1 MFALLVFILCYFL
14 ILLYNFPE
22 TLSTLNQYIQYFY
35 QKHHI
40 SHLSLAVL
48 FLSSVIFL
56 KVKKLGKSPSLIP
69 NVKNYLITSGNSVV
83 IIILKIYFCN
93 YKFLHFYSIPYNIPL
108 QIAAAKLLPPFL
120 PLATITGTLHL
131 LIISFASTTF
141 TKPTGTAIIST
152 GFILFSSINSFS
164 FIRAVGALPTAIIY
178 SPSILTPFP

>member
-22 TLSTLNQYIQYFY
+22 ILSNLNQYIQYFS

-40 SHLSLAVL
+40 SYLSLSVL

-83 IIILKIYFCN
+83 IIILKIYFFATINFIHFLLYTIQYTITNCRSQITTTFSSSCYYNRHITFTYNFLCLNYIYKTYRHSN
-93 YKFLHFYSIPYNIPL
+93 YKYRFY
-108 QIAAAKLLPPFL
+108 
-120 PLATITGTLHL
+120 
-131 LIISFASTTF
+131 
-141 TKPTGTAIIST
+141 
-152 GFILFSSINSFS
+152 FIFF
-164 FIRAVGALPTAIIY
+164 Y
-178 SPSILTPFP
+178 

>member
-1 MFALLVFILCYFL
+1 VFALLVFILCYFL

-22 TLSTLNQYIQYFY
+22 TLSTLNQYIQYFS

-83 IIILKIYFCN
+83 IIILKIYF
-93 YKFLHFYSIPYNIPL
+93 L
-108 QIAAAKLLPPFL
+108 QL
-120 PLATITGTLHL
+120 
-131 LIISFASTTF
+131 
-141 TKPTGTAIIST
+141 
-152 GFILFSSINSFS
+152 
-164 FIRAVGALPTAIIY
+164 
-178 SPSILTPFP
+178 

>member
-22 TLSTLNQYIQYFY
+22 TLSTLNQYIQYFS

-69 NVKNYLITSGNSVV
+69 NVKNHLITSGNSVV
-83 IIILKIYFCN
+83 IIILQNIFFCN
-93 YKFLHFYSIPYNIPL
+93 YKFFTFFTLYHTICHY
-108 QIAAAKLLPPFL
+108 KLPQPNYCHLFFL
-120 PLATITGTLHL
+120 L
-131 LIISFASTTF
+131 L
-141 TKPTGTAIIST
+141 
-152 GFILFSSINSFS
+152 L
-164 FIRAVGALPTAIIY
+164 
-178 SPSILTPFP
+178 

>member
-22 TLSTLNQYIQYFY
+22 TLSTLNQYIQYFS

-83 IIILKIYFCN
+83 IIILQNIFFAIIN
-93 YKFLHFYSIPYNIPL
+93 FLHFYSIPYNIPL
-108 QIAAAKLLPPFL
+108 QIAAA
-120 PLATITGTLHL
+120 T
-131 LIISFASTTF
+131 
-141 TKPTGTAIIST
+141 
-152 GFILFSSINSFS
+152 FSSSCYYNWHITLAYNF
-164 FIRAVGALPTAIIY
+164 LCLDHIY
-178 SPSILTPFP
+178 KTYRHSNYKYRFYSVFFY

>member
-22 TLSTLNQYIQYFY
+22 TLSTLNQYIQYFS

-83 IIILKIYFCN
+83 IIILQNIFFAIIN
-93 YKFLHFYSIPYNIPL
+93 FLHFYSIPYNIPL

-152 GFILFSSINSFS
+152 GFILFSSINSF
-164 FIRAVGALPTAIIY
+164 P
-178 SPSILTPFP
+178 ILTPFP